1 MGRGLRPAGGLLN
14 ACRRDPRARDFFFLK
29 SKLVESTFSRPAD
42 RAERERRALGLK
54 LLPRSDVSSL
64 NRFFPDF
71 SELHL
76 QFRLG
81 EASEEEEKR
90 DAKRFGL
97 ELRSRSDFSSLNW
110 FSPSHFQELHLQFRL

>member
-14 ACRRDPRARDFFFLK
+14 ACRRDPRARDFFFK
-29 SKLVESTFSRPAD
+29 IQTGRIHFFPAGRP
-42 RAERERRALGLK
+42 RGEGRRALGLK